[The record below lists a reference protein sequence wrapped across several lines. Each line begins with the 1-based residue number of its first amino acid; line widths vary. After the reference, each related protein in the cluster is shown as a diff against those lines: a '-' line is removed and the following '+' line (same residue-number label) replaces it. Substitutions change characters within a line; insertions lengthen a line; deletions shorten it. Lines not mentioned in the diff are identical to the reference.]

1 MATEIALLDIDTGKP
16 IGYQSLQNDR
26 TEMHRILEG
35 DKKNAD
41 SKSYRARTV

>member
-1 MATEIALLDIDTGKP
+1 MTPQIATLDIDSGEP

-26 TEMHRILEG
+26 TETHWILEG

-41 SKSYRARTV
+41 SKDHLAQIV